1 MKKFENVLELY
12 KATEIGNV
20 GVAVNITQPYSTI
33 IANIEFVLFKIKELT
48 LNSYYYGDMVFCSYL
63 EQKNSK
69 KMEIDVQKNHL
80 ILWKDKREKVEITSI
95 SFDEFDHPKFCL
107 LEKDDNPEEFF
118 QEIMKLENTSGNILE
133 MFKLIEEKIQ

>member
-12 KATEIGNV
+12 KATEIGKV

-48 LNSYYYGDMVFCSYL
+48 LNSYYYGDMIFCSYF

-69 KMEIDVQKNHL
+69 KIEIDVQKNHL

-95 SFDEFDHPKFCL
+95 NFDEFDHPKFCL
-107 LEKDDNPEEFF
+107 FEKDDNPEEFF